1 MTDLMLSLARAFLV
15 GGLICLFSQI
25 LIDKTKL
32 TPARILVLL
41 VVTGVILNAVG
52 LFQPLREFGGA
63 GVTTPLL
70 GFGGN
75 VAEGVRLAVREKG
88 FLGALTGPLTASAG
102 GISAAI
108 LFGYLAALLGKS
120 HPKRL

>member
-1 MTDLMLSLARAFLV
+1 MEYLNAFICGGVLCAV
-15 GGLICLFSQI
+15 GQI

-70 GFGGN
+70 GFGGLI
-75 VAEGVRLAVREKG
+75 ADGVREAVDRQG
-88 FLGALTGPLTASAG
+88 LLGAFTGGLTATAG
-102 GISAAI
+102 GISAALI
-108 LFGYLAALLGKS
+108 FGYVASLLTRGK
-120 HPKRL
+120 PKR